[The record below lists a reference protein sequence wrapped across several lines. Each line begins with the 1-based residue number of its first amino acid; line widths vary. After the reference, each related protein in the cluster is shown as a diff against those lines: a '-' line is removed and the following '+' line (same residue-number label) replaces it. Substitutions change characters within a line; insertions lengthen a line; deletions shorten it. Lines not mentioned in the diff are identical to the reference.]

1 MIAAQGEHKASLAL
15 KEASDVMAESS
26 AAMQLRY
33 LQVGLAGVLCVLF
46 YPHFSFIKRL

>member
-1 MIAAQGEHKASLAL
+1 MIAALGEQKASLAL

-33 LQVGLAGVLCVLF
+33 LQVWQGGVFRVLC
-46 YPHFSFIKRL
+46 Y